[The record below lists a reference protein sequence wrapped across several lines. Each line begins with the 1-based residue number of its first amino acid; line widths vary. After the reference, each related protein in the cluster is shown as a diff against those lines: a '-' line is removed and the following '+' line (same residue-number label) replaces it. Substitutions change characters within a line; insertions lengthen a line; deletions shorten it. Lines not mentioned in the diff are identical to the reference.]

1 MNLELQQRA
10 VEYNSI
16 IKNYENLR
24 DGLFEQMPAMEMKTN
39 STYSNGINCEDI
51 QEDTM
56 TEEEKHQLQLLQ
68 QQEAAKT
75 LIDIFK
81 DDPIETPTQPPSSVV
96 LNSSNKST
104 NNDIFDLLN
113 DDSSLP
119 VTTQTATNDKKLAT
133 SSKNDLESIFTAS
146 SATTTFQSPVA
157 NYNKPVSNDIF
168 DIFESTNT
176 SSVTKDTKP
185 QINTNGLDD
194 LLGLSVPTSNSNS
207 QLNKIATPNNSNDL
221 FDFLSS
227 ETSNTV
233 THMNNG
239 HKSDFK
245 MNKIVGYDKNDLKI
259 TFERAKNNFGDQNFI
274 QMTASNSSSSNII
287 REFLFGVAVP
297 KSMQMQL
304 SQPTTSVIEPLDSMN
319 QMITIK
325 NPNKVNI
332 LINVL
337 KLNIINNNFEYIY
350 INKRKK

>member
-1 MNLELQQRA
+1 MSFYGCNMNLELQQRA

-96 LNSSNKST
+96 LISSNKST

-133 SSKNDLESIFTAS
+133 SSKI
-146 SATTTFQSPVA
+146 
-157 NYNKPVSNDIF
+157 
-168 DIFESTNT
+168 
-176 SSVTKDTKP
+176 
-185 QINTNGLDD
+185 
-194 LLGLSVPTSNSNS
+194 
-207 QLNKIATPNNSNDL
+207 
-221 FDFLSS
+221 
-227 ETSNTV
+227 
-233 THMNNG
+233 HC
-239 HKSDFK
+239 
-245 MNKIVGYDKNDLKI
+245 
-259 TFERAKNNFGDQNFI
+259 
-274 QMTASNSSSSNII
+274 
-287 REFLFGVAVP
+287 
-297 KSMQMQL
+297 
-304 SQPTTSVIEPLDSMN
+304 
-319 QMITIK
+319 
-325 NPNKVNI
+325 
-332 LINVL
+332 
-337 KLNIINNNFEYIY
+337 
-350 INKRKK
+350 